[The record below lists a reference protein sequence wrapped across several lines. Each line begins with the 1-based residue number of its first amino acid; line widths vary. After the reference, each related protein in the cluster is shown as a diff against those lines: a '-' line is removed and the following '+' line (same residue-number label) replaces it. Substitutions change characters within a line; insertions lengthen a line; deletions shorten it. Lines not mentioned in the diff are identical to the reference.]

1 MIIIA
6 GQIKTKITDWVEAQ
20 QQIDTIVAAVEAEDG
35 CISYRLYTDPKD
47 RTTLF
52 IFEEWETP
60 AALASHGQ
68 QPHMGPLRAWLKK
81 VEAQS
86 ALDRYVVESKGK
98 L

>member
-20 QQIDTIVAAVEAEDG
+20 QQIDTIVAAVEAEAG

-60 AALASHGQ
+60 EALVKHRT
-68 QPHMGPLRAWLKK
+68 QPHMGPLRDWLQK
-81 VEAQS
+81 VQAQS
-86 ALDRYVVESKGK
+86 SLDRYVVESKGK